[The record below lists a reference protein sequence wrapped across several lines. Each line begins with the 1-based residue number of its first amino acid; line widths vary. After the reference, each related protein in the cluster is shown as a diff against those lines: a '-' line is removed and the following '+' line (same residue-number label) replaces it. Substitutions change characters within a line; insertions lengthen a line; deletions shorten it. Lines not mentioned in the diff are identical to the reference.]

1 MQIELSVLIS
11 IVSVVFAVTIGV
23 INVRRNKTKDDKS
36 EAHQAATLNVRLES
50 IEDGISEIKS
60 DIKNIIAET
69 KENRERIIKVEE
81 SSKQAHRRLD
91 NIENRRTHN

>member
-11 IVSVVFAVTIGV
+11 IISVVFAVTIGV

-36 EAHQAATLNVRLES
+36 EAQQTATLNVRLEN
-50 IEDGISEIKS
+50 IEDGITEIKS
-60 DIKNIIAET
+60 NIKNIIAET

-81 SSKQAHRRLD
+81 SSKQSHRRLD
-91 NIENRRTHN
+91 NIENRRIHN

>member
-36 EAHQAATLNVRLES
+36 EAQQTATLNVRLES
-50 IEDGISEIKS
+50 IEKGITEIKS
-60 DIKNIIAET
+60 NIKSIIAET
-69 KENRERIIKVEE
+69 KENRERIIKIEE

-91 NIENRRTHN
+91 NIENRRTHS